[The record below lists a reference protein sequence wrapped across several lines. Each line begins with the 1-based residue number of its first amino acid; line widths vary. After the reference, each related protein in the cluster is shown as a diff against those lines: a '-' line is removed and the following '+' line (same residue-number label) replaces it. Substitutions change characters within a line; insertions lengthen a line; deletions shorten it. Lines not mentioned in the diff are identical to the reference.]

1 MLCKK
6 TLTSPHSGFPTSLL
20 RNVSLP
26 SQAGGG
32 TETIPS
38 PSYSPL
44 YISPAPHRKQRKN
57 KKKKQVFYIKRMCAQ
72 RGALQKVTQMCCW
85 GGAALGSSHLTL
97 QPCHLLH
104 QLRLKSLRKCRKQR
118 RRQFLLSAL
127 LVLDLQS
134 HTHRHTLWHQW
145 QSLFSSNLFF
155 FFTFLYCWT
164 DSEIISGVWSPDSG
178 SVRPAWRVECPE
190 FQPWWSITSCRPPDL
205 HTSYT

>member
-6 TLTSPHSGFPTSLL
+6 RWHHLTLDFRHLFCEMCLCRLRQEVVQRRSRLL
-20 RNVSLP
+20 LTVLFIFHLRH
-26 SQAGGG
+26 
-32 TETIPS
+32 TEN
-38 PSYSPL
+38 
-44 YISPAPHRKQRKN
+44 RE
-57 KKKKQVFYIKRMCAQ
+57 KKQVFYIKRMCAQ

-145 QSLFSSNLFF
+145 QSLFYSNLFF
-155 FFTFLYCWT
+155 YFTFLYCWT
-164 DSEIISGVWSPDSG
+164 DSEIISRVWSPDSG

-190 FQPWWSITSCRPPDL
+190 FQPWWSIKSCRPPDL
-205 HTSYT
+205 HSSYT